1 MQAIWGKDDWPG
13 FSGRSNTTFA
23 IEWHVKNSGSKSS
36 TSMNVRQVEQDG
48 RVPDQNQTLKALL
61 PQEEATVVF
70 QILNGLPAGE
80 YHFQLIPEEGQGE
93 AGVGVL
99 ISDPI

>member
-1 MQAIWGKDDWPG
+1 
-13 FSGRSNTTFA
+13 
-23 IEWHVKNSGSKSS
+23 
-36 TSMNVRQVEQDG
+36 MNVRQVEQDG